1 MRWFATRGNR
11 MYDETGRAFGVTGTD
26 TDVTETRR
34 AQEALHAA
42 KEQAETANRTKTDFL
57 ANISHELRTPLN
69 SILGFAELIQSEPFG
84 KIGDKRY
91 REYISDIHGSGT
103 HLLNVINEILDVS
116 RVEAGMLDIADDAVD
131 LREAFQICLTM
142 VADRASKAG
151 VEIKVELPDDI
162 PVLTADPTRFK
173 QIVLNL
179 LSNAVKFTPPEGRIV
194 LSAARADDGG
204 LRVQVADT
212 GIGIPDTALPSIF
225 EPFVQVENVQQRSH
239 EGAGLGRTLV
249 KSLTELHGGTVSAE
263 SVPGEGTVVTVTFPA
278 ERLAEP
284 AA

>member
-1 MRWFATRGNR
+1 
-11 MYDETGRAFGVTGTD
+11 
-26 TDVTETRR
+26 
-34 AQEALHAA
+34 
-42 KEQAETANRTKTDFL
+42 
-57 ANISHELRTPLN
+57 
-69 SILGFAELIQSEPFG
+69 
-84 KIGDKRY
+84 
-91 REYISDIHGSGT
+91 
-103 HLLNVINEILDVS
+103 
-116 RVEAGMLDIADDAVD
+116 
-131 LREAFQICLTM
+131 M

-239 EGAGLGRTLV
+239 EGAGLGLTLV